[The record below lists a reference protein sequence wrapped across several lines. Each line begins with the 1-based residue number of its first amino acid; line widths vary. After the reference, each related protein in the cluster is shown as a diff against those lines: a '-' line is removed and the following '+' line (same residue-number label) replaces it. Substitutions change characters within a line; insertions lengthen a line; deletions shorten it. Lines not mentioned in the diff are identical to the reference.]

1 MGGLEVALGCTVG
14 TGFGDKLSMA
24 LMTCMGDEA
33 EEATRSLNRRRGKGK
48 GKGKRGKG
56 KGKGDD
62 CPSVQDIET
71 FIEEEMEGDLCVL
84 YMMGWINDEGEFN
97 EETFGADVMTLP
109 PSVAETITE
118 ESIGSCATQM
128 MEMWGEEFG
137 DEKCEDA
144 YQPEEIDEMME
155 LGMEVASY
163 KCFQKIFNRS
173 CKGFVSAHIQGYF
186 EELAAGRR

>member
-1 MGGLEVALGCTVG
+1 
-14 TGFGDKLSMA
+14 
-24 LMTCMGDEA
+24 MTCLGDDA
-33 EEATRSLNRRRGKGK
+33 EEATRSLNRRRGKK
-48 GKGKRGKG
+48 GKKGKKGKG
-56 KGKGDD
+56 KGKGKGKD

-71 FIEEEMEGDLCVL
+71 AIEEEMEGDLCVL

-118 ESIGSCATQM
+118 ESIGSCAT
-128 MEMWGEEFG
+128 
-137 DEKCEDA
+137 
-144 YQPEEIDEMME
+144 EMME

-173 CKGFVSAHIQGYF
+173 CKGFVSAHIQ
-186 EELAAGRR
+186 

>member
-1 MGGLEVALGCTVG
+1 MKDDQNLKAVQKMIKFLSILGLVAFVAAKSYEDYGSSEEMKEEGDDEGLCFDGLEVALGCTVG
-14 TGFGDKLSMA
+14 TEFGDKLSMA
-24 LMTCMGDEA
+24 LMTCMGDDA
-33 EEATRSLNRRRGKGK
+33 EEATRSLNRRRGKGKK

-97 EETFGADVMTLP
+97 EETFGADVMSLP

-118 ESIGSCATQM
+118 
-128 MEMWGEEFG
+128 
-137 DEKCEDA
+137 
-144 YQPEEIDEMME
+144 
-155 LGMEVASY
+155 
-163 KCFQKIFNRS
+163 
-173 CKGFVSAHIQGYF
+173 
-186 EELAAGRR
+186 